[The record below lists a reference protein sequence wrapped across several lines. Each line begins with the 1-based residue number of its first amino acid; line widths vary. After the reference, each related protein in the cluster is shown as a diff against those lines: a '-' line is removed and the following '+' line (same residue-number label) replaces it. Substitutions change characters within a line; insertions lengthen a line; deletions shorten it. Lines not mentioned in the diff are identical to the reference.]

1 MRYESTQRHMG
12 ALYVGYQKTTELATG
27 ASQGRARALYVGYQ
41 KTTELATGASQGRAR
56 VGADTETLRIESLQ

>member
-27 ASQGRARALYVGYQ
+27 ASRGQV
-41 KTTELATGASQGRAR
+41 E
-56 VGADTETLRIESLQ
+56 VGADTGAFRRIESGSEPIRGPFR